1 MYAIIQNGGRQFRVE
16 KGAVVEMNRIG
27 AKVGD
32 DIKFEQVLLI
42 GGEQLLVAPDALKG
56 ATVSGKVVA
65 HTRGPKQD
73 AWKYKPKKYYRRR
86 LGSRE
91 DRTRVEISEI
101 VVP

>member
-16 KGAVVEMNRIG
+16 KGAIVEINRIA
-27 AKVGD
+27 AKVGEEV
-32 DIKFEQVLLI
+32 KFEQVLLV
-42 GGEQLLVAPDALKG
+42 GGDQLIVAPDALKS
-56 ATVSGKVVA
+56 ASVSGKVVA

-91 DRTRVEISEI
+91 DRTRVAISDI

>member
-1 MYAIIQNGGRQFRVE
+1 MYAIIENGGRQFRVE
-16 KGAVVEMNRIG
+16 KGAIVEMNRVG
-27 AKVGD
+27 AEVGEE
-32 DIKFEQVLLI
+32 IKFEQVLLI
-42 GGEQLLVAPDALKG
+42 GGDQLVVSPEALKG
-56 ATVSGKVVA
+56 ASVSAKVVA

-91 DRTRVEISEI
+91 DRTRVAISEI

>member
-1 MYAIIQNGGRQFRVE
+1 VYAIIENGGRQFRVE
-16 KGAVVEMNRIG
+16 KGAIVEMNRVG
-27 AKVGD
+27 AAVGEE
-32 DIKFEQVLLI
+32 IKFEQVLLV
-42 GGEQLLVAPDALKG
+42 GGDQLVVSPEALKG
-56 ATVSGKVVA
+56 ASVSGKVVA

-91 DRTRVEISEI
+91 DRTRVAIAEI